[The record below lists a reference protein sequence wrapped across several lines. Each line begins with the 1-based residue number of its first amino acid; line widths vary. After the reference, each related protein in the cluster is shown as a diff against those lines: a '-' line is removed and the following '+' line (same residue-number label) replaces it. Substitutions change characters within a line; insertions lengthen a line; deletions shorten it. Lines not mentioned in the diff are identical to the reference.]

1 MNIYNGYYQRSRY
14 LSSNDYI
21 IKSPT
26 FSANIGVDGANMVL
40 LFFICDNF
48 IIFVFFFLKFEINV
62 IMLKHVYFFF
72 MELFANNSLI

>member
-1 MNIYNGYYQRSRY
+1 MAIIKCLARY

-26 FSANIGVDGANMVL
+26 FSANIGVDGVNMFL
-40 LFFICDNF
+40 LFSICDNF
-48 IIFVFFFLKFEINV
+48 IIFVFLEFEMNV